1 MIKNRPELA
10 PHFIYNLESQYE
22 LGPGG
27 DDPDFSDQ
35 LKQDDMIQ
43 RETYAIM
50 ANINFKNL
58 EK

>member
-10 PHFIYNLESQYE
+10 PHFILNLESQYE

-27 DDPDFSDQ
+27 EDSQMRNSQFDDEE
-35 LKQDDMIQ
+35 Q
-43 RETYAIM
+43 RETFQIM

-58 EK
+58 EKQ